1 VQVPRTPASGSGT
14 QKNYKVAPSA
24 PSRLRSLAFLFPELT
39 AGPHANRLLALT
51 LGASILLHAVLL
63 AVRFHPFDFK
73 KMLDSAPPLEVALI
87 NAKSQSKP
95 TKADILAQ
103 ANLDG
108 GGNTDAPRKIKT
120 PLPAL
125 QKAGISGEVAVA
137 TQRIEA
143 LEQEAKELMTRI
155 NSGSTPQPLPKPVEV
170 PPEPVVLPTATEVAQ
185 RNLEAMRMEA
195 RIAKDI
201 ETYQQRPK
209 RRFVGARAEEYR
221 LARYLEDW
229 RAKVERVGNLNYPEA
244 ARELKLY
251 GSLLITVSIRSDGTV
266 ESVEINRSS
275 GQRVLD
281 AAAVKIV
288 EMSAPFAAFPPDIK
302 RDTDVLAITR
312 TWTFTK
318 GDELRSE

>member
-1 VQVPRTPASGSGT
+1 MAPA
-14 QKNYKVAPSA
+14 AIPA
-24 PSRLRSLAFLFPELT
+24 LRSPVSIFPELI
-39 AGPHANRLLALT
+39 ADPNRLLAYT
-51 LGASILLHAVLL
+51 LGASIVLHAVLL
-63 AVRFHPFDFK
+63 AIRFHPFDFSK
-73 KMLDSAPPLEVALI
+73 AHNSAPPLEIALV

-108 GGNTDAPRKIKT
+108 GGNTDAQRKAKT

-143 LEQEAKELMTRI
+143 LELEAKELMTRI
-155 NSGSTPQPLPKPVEV
+155 NSTQTPQPVPKPVEA
-170 PPEPVVLPTATEVAQ
+170 PPEAIVQPTATELAQ
-185 RNLEAMRMEA
+185 RTLEAMRMEA

-221 LARYLEDW
+221 FARFVEDW
-229 RAKVERVGNLNYPEA
+229 RAKVERIGNLNYPEA

-251 GSLLITVSIRSDGTV
+251 GSLLITVSIRSDGNV
-266 ESVEINRSS
+266 ENVEINRSS
-275 GQRVLD
+275 GQKVLD
-281 AAAVKIV
+281 AAAVRIV

-302 RDTDVLAITR
+302 RDTDVLHITR